1 MTTSSP
7 SVSVSAAG
15 ELPPHST
22 DVAEEMS
29 RILLASETV
38 GTSSEQHNLADRYL
52 VSFQK
57 QPIAWIVCEK
67 NLSMPTILRSHATAA
82 SSPSLDIT
90 PNCHFCGINVT
101 FEMS

>member
-7 SVSVSAAG
+7 SISVSAAG

-67 NLSMPTILRSHATAA
+67 ISQCQQFYAPMLLLHHHRH
-82 SSPSLDIT
+82 
-90 PNCHFCGINVT
+90 
-101 FEMS
+101 